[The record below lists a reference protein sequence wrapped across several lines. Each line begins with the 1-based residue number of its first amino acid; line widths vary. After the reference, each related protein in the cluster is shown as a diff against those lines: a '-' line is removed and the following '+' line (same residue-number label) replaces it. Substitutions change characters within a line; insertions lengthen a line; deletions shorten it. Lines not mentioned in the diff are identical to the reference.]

1 MVDKY
6 KTATLV
12 ESTLWSSFN
21 VEDNVRRKREERGD
35 GIDGR
40 DGKEPTS
47 LLYSLCSTL
56 AAAI

>member
-1 MVDKY
+1 MG
-6 KTATLV
+6 
-12 ESTLWSSFN
+12 
-21 VEDNVRRKREERGD
+21 RKREERGD
-35 GIDGR
+35 GIDRGG